1 MASNGQ
7 GSKCSSEAMGEGS
20 GRAGL
25 EDILVQEKQRNK
37 ISMFNLLVQQ
47 RTIREESQ
55 TTGDNDYL

>member
-1 MASNGQ
+1 
-7 GSKCSSEAMGEGS
+7 MGEGS